1 MELGSPR
8 ALGNG
13 SVLGSFPKP
22 QGNGL
27 RVQNVGFGAGP
38 GAERGGFILCLP
50 TARHL
55 RALVGEEES

>member
-22 QGNGL
+22 QGNGSW
-27 RVQNVGFGAGP
+27 VQNVGFGAGP

-50 TARHL
+50 AARHL